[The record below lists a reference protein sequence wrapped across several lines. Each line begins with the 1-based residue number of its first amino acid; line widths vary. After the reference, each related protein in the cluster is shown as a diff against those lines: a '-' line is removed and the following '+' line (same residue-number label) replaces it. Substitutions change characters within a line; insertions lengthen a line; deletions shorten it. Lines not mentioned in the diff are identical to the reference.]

1 MNNNNTII
9 TAEFAAQIAAAV
21 AAEMQKHF
29 VVEPTICLAE
39 AADAI
44 GVSVQVMR
52 QLCREKK
59 IPAIRLE
66 KSYRIKVIDLNRYL
80 DQHYTPAEVA

>member
-1 MNNNNTII
+1 MTTPLI
-9 TAEFAAQIAAAV
+9 TTEMAAAIASAV
-21 AAEMQKHF
+21 AAEIEKHAR
-29 VVEPTICLAE
+29 VEPTLNLTE
-39 AADAI
+39 AAEQL
-44 GVSVQVMR
+44 GLSVQVMR

-66 KSYRIKVIDLNRYL
+66 KSYRIKIIDLNRYL